1 MILKHD
7 CIHFPGDRP
16 CKFNKLEGRICTNCN
31 DYEKYDPGET
41 GFRIL
46 IIKLD
51 ALGDVLRTTS
61 ILPAIKKIWPGCR
74 ITWVTKRN
82 SVPVFKNIDMV
93 ERVVAFEDT
102 VEVLKIAE
110 QNFDIVIHPD
120 ASPQSAPL
128 ATVVG
133 SFCKYGFETDSK
145 GKVIPSDSKANEW
158 FEMGAFDHLKKAN
171 TKTYQQIIHEI
182 AGLPY
187 EKGEI
192 QVILDAGE
200 LEIKRQFIEKHALYE
215 AKYLLGINV
224 GASGRWQLKQWRM
237 DGFEELIKFLYG
249 VVPGIQILLYGGR
262 EEEERINE
270 LTEKFPQ
277 LISTGTN
284 NDLRTFFALLD
295 IPQVVITGDT
305 MALHAATALKKRVI
319 CLFGPTSSNEI
330 EDYGRITKIYPQ
342 MDCLVC
348 YKPSCDFK
356 PNCMEMIST
365 QMVLDAVLSA
375 FGLGLA

>member
-16 CKFNKLEGRICTNCN
+16 CKFNKLEGRVCTNCN
-31 DYEKYDPGET
+31 DYEKYDPGEK

-61 ILPAIKKIWPGCR
+61 ILPAIKKMWPGCR

-82 SVPVFKNIDMV
+82 SVPVFKNIEMV

-133 SFCKYGFETDSK
+133 SFCKRGFETDNT
-145 GKVIPSDSKANEW
+145 GKVIPCDSKANEW

-200 LEIKRQFIEKHALYE
+200 LEFKRQFIEKHALHE

-249 VVPGIQILLYGGR
+249 VVPGIEILLYGGR

-305 MALHAATALKKRVI
+305 MALHAATALRKRVI
-319 CLFGPTSSNEI
+319 CLFGPTSYNEI
-330 EDYGRITKIYPQ
+330 EDYGRITKIYPK

-356 PNCMEMIST
+356 PNCMEMISM